1 MLGNHLKIV
10 LSRNGIIWVSKKSLT
25 MWDPSAGHDSRRF
38 AKHLLD
44 SGCALVGNFYDAVL
58 YLTVEQDRAHQH
70 MTLSGLSSSW

>member
-1 MLGNHLKIV
+1 
-10 LSRNGIIWVSKKSLT
+10 

-44 SGCALVGNFYDAVL
+44 SGCALVGNLYDAVL
-58 YLTVEQDRAHQH
+58 YLAPYLAPYLAVEQDRAHQH

>member
-1 MLGNHLKIV
+1 
-10 LSRNGIIWVSKKSLT
+10 